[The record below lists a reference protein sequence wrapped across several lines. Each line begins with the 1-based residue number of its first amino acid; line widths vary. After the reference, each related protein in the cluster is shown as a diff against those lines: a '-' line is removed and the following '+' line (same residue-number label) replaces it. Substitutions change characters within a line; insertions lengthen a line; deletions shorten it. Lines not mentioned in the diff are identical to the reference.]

1 MMSRFNN
8 KVVFITGASSGLGA
22 ATAKRLAGEGA
33 KVFGIGRNHKGLE
46 STQSE
51 IEADGGVMVF
61 SVCDITDAT
70 QCQQAISQCVEI
82 YGQLDALLNI
92 AGKHNFRHSTEV
104 SVEDWQQDLA
114 VNVSGPFY
122 LAQAAIPHLLEVSGN
137 IVNVASIAGLQGQA
151 YSAGYCTAK
160 HGLLGLT
167 KSLALEY
174 MNQPLRVNALC
185 PGGMDTPQ
193 VQNITFPE
201 DVDFD
206 LVMRSAAVRGMMDAA
221 DVAGVIAFLASDDA
235 KAVHGAVYTAD
246 MGKTVG

>member
-1 MMSRFNN
+1 MSRFDS
-8 KVVFITGASSGLGA
+8 KVVFITGASSGLGK
-22 ATAKRLAGEGA
+22 ATAERLASEGA
-33 KVFGIGRNHKGLE
+33 TIFGVGRNE
-46 STQSE
+46 SSLASVKSE
-51 IEADGGVMVF
+51 IEASKGVMTTA
-61 SVCDITDAT
+61 VCDIADVI
-70 QCQQAISQCVEI
+70 QCQQAISECIET
-82 YGQLDALLNI
+82 YGQLDVLLNI
-92 AGKHNFRHSTEV
+92 AGKHNFRHSTDV
-104 SVEDWQQDLA
+104 SVEDWEQDLA

-122 LAQAAIPHLLEVSGN
+122 LAQAAIPHLLQVSGN

-201 DVDFD
+201 NADFD

-221 DVAGVIAFLASDDA
+221 DVAAVIAFLASDDA